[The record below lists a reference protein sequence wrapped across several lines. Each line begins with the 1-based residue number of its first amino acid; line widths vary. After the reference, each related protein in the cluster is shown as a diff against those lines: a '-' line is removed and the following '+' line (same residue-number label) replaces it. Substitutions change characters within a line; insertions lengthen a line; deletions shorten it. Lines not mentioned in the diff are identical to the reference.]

1 MVIFSC
7 FNRLKVAV
15 NAVTSQHKVKEM
27 AYLFES
33 FAGWKEYAEAKKMAL
48 HEVVLEYE
56 HEQKGRSREEI
67 YTGLSRAWDVMK
79 DAVRTGLEE
88 DMTSRSGMINN
99 GAKKVYRYPKAVLSV
114 EFQRLI
120 ARALAAKEV
129 NSCMGRV
136 VAAPT
141 AGASGIMPGVLFT
154 LQELHAIDDQQILD
168 AMLLAAGIA
177 LIMEQKASIAGAVG
191 GCQAETGTAAAMG
204 SGAIVFCLGGDTD
217 QVFNAVAITV
227 QCMLGLVCDPVAGLV
242 EVPCV
247 VRNASA
253 AAIANSSAQIA
264 LASVSSV
271 IPVDEVIEAM
281 GEIGAS
287 METRYKETALGGLA
301 ATKTGQ
307 AIAKKVLIRD
317 IEMLPDQDAV

>member
-1 MVIFSC
+1 
-7 FNRLKVAV
+7 
-15 NAVTSQHKVKEM
+15 M
-27 AYLFES
+27 AFLFDS
-33 FAGWKEYAEAKKMAL
+33 FEGWKHYAIQQKMNL
-48 HEVVLEYE
+48 HEIVLEYE
-56 HEQKGRSREEI
+56 RTQKDRPDEETWSR
-67 YTGLSRAWDVMK
+67 LKFAWEVMK
-79 DAVRTGLEE
+79 DAISTGLTENT
-88 DMTSRSGMINN
+88 TSRSGMIDN
-99 GAKKVYRYPKAVLSV
+99 GAKKVFNHPVAVLSK
-114 EFQRLI
+114 EFQNLI
-120 ARALAAKEV
+120 SRALAAKEV

-154 LQELHAIDDQQILD
+154 LQEIHNIEDQKILE
-168 AMLLAAGIA
+168 AMLIAAGVA

-204 SGAIVFCLGGDTD
+204 AAAIVYCLGGDID
-217 QVFNAVAITV
+217 EIFNGIAITV

-253 AAIANSSAQIA
+253 AAIANSAAQIA
-264 LASVSSV
+264 LARVSSV
-271 IPVDEVIEAM
+271 IPVDEVISAM

-301 ATKTGQ
+301 ATPTAQK
-307 AIAKKVLIRD
+307 IANRVLIHD
-317 IEMLPDQDAV
+317 IEILPDTPEKS

>member
-1 MVIFSC
+1 
-7 FNRLKVAV
+7 
-15 NAVTSQHKVKEM
+15 M
-27 AYLFES
+27 AFLFES
-33 FAGWKEYAEAKKMAL
+33 FEQWKKYSETSGQSL
-48 HEVVLEYE
+48 VGVVLEYE
-56 HEQKGRSREEI
+56 REQKGRSDEEI
-67 YTGLSRAWDVMK
+67 YAGLSRAWQVMRE
-79 DAVRTGLEE
+79 AVATGLEE

-99 GAKKVYRYPKAVLSV
+99 GAKKVYRYPTPVLSR
-114 EFQRLI
+114 EFQQLI

-141 AGASGIMPGVLFT
+141 AGASGIMPGVLYT
-154 LQELHAIDDQQILD
+154 VQDIHKTDDKVILD
-168 AMLLAAGIA
+168 AMLIAAGIA

-204 SGAIVFCLGGDTD
+204 AGAIVFCLGGTTD
-217 QVFNAVAITV
+217 QLFNAVAITV

-253 AAIANSSAQIA
+253 AAIANSSAQIG
-264 LASVSSV
+264 LADVSSV

-301 ATKTGQ
+301 MTTTGQ
-307 AIAKKVLIRD
+307 KIAKRVLIRD
-317 IEMLPDQDAV
+317 IDMLPDTREESD

>member
-1 MVIFSC
+1 VD
-7 FNRLKVAV
+7 A
-15 NAVTSQHKVKEM
+15 
-27 AYLFES
+27 
-33 FAGWKEYAEAKKMAL
+33 
-48 HEVVLEYE
+48 VLEYE
-56 HEQKGRSREEI
+56 FEQKGRTREQILE
-67 YTGLSRAWDVMK
+67 GLAHAWDVMK

-99 GAKKVYRYPKAVLSV
+99 GAKKVYRYPKAVLSK
-114 EFQRLI
+114 EFQNLI
-120 ARALAAKEV
+120 SRALAAKEV

-141 AGASGIMPGVLFT
+141 AGASGIMPGVLYT
-154 LQELHAIDDQQILD
+154 LQEIHQIKDEKILE
-168 AMLLAAGIA
+168 AMILAAGIA
-177 LIMEQKASIAGAVG
+177 LIIEQTASISGAVG

-204 SGAIVFCLGGDTD
+204 SGAIVFCLGGTTD
-217 QVFNAVAITV
+217 QIFNAVAITI

-264 LASVSSV
+264 LADVSSV
-271 IPVDEVIEAM
+271 IPVDEVIAAM

-301 ATKTGQ
+301 ATPTAQ
-307 AIAKKVLIRD
+307 RIAKNVLIRD
-317 IEMLPDQDAV
+317 IEMLPYEDQN

>member
-1 MVIFSC
+1 
-7 FNRLKVAV
+7 
-15 NAVTSQHKVKEM
+15 M
-27 AYLFES
+27 AYLFDS
-33 FAGWKEYAEAKKMAL
+33 FEGWKNYCTEKNFSLAQT
-48 HEVVLEYE
+48 VLEYE
-56 HEQKGRSREEI
+56 EDQKNRSAKEVND
-67 YTGLSRAWDVMK
+67 GLMKAWVVMK

-99 GAKKVYRYPKAVLSV
+99 GAKKVYRYPVAVLSP
-114 EFQRLI
+114 EFQKLI
-120 ARALAAKEV
+120 SRALAAKEV

-141 AGASGIMPGVLFT
+141 AGASGIMPGVLYT
-154 LQELHAIDDQQILD
+154 LQEIHQIDDQKILE
-168 AMLLAAGIA
+168 AMMVAAGIA
-177 LIMEQKASIAGAVG
+177 IIIEQKASIAGAVG

-204 SGAIVFCLGGDTD
+204 AGSIVYCLGGNID
-217 QVFNAVAITV
+217 QVFNAVAITI

-242 EVPCV
+242 EIPCV

-264 LASVSSV
+264 LADVSSV

-307 AIAKKVLIRD
+307 AIAKRVLIRD
-317 IEMLPDQDAV
+317 IEVLPDEKV

>member
-1 MVIFSC
+1 
-7 FNRLKVAV
+7 
-15 NAVTSQHKVKEM
+15 M
-27 AYLFES
+27 AFLFES
-33 FAGWKEYAEAKKMAL
+33 FSDWKAYSEQNNL
-48 HEVVLEYE
+48 SLPEVVLEYE
-56 HEQKGRSREEI
+56 KDQKGRSYED
-67 YTGLSRAWDVMK
+67 TLKGLNGAWVVMK
-79 DAVRTGLEE
+79 DAVRSGLEDE
-88 DMTSRSGMINN
+88 MVSRSGMINN
-99 GAKKVYRYPKAVLSV
+99 GGKKVYRYPKAVLSK
-114 EFQRLI
+114 EFQNLI

-154 LQELHAIDDQQILD
+154 LQEIHNIEDEKILE

-177 LIMEQKASIAGAVG
+177 LIMEQKASISGAVG

-204 SGAIVFCLGGDTD
+204 SGAIVYCLGGNVDEI
-217 QVFNAVAITV
+217 FNAVAITV

-242 EVPCV
+242 EIPCV

-264 LASVSSV
+264 LAKVSSV

-301 ATKTGQ
+301 ATKTGM
-307 AIAKKVLIRD
+307 AIAQRVLIHD
-317 IEMLPDQDAV
+317 IEILPDENA

>member
-1 MVIFSC
+1 MSF
-7 FNRLKVAV
+7 
-15 NAVTSQHKVKEM
+15 
-27 AYLFES
+27 LFDS
-33 FAGWKEYAEAKKMAL
+33 FEGWKKYSEEKKLSL
-48 HEVVLEYE
+48 HEVVVEYE
-56 HEQKGRSREEI
+56 IQQKNRDRESI
-67 YTGLSRAWDVMK
+67 NAGLMNAWQVMK
-79 DAVRTGLEE
+79 EAVHTGLEE

-99 GAKKVYRYPKAVLSV
+99 GAKKVYRYPKAVLSK
-114 EFQRLI
+114 EFQNLI
-120 ARALAAKEV
+120 SRALAAKEV

-154 LQELHAIDDQQILD
+154 LQEIHDIEDEKIIE

-177 LIMEQKASIAGAVG
+177 LIMEQKASISGAVG

-204 SGAIVFCLGGDTD
+204 SGAIVYCLGGDTD
-217 QVFNAVAITV
+217 MIFNAVAITI

-264 LASVSSV
+264 LADVSSV
-271 IPVDEVIEAM
+271 IPVDEVVEAM
-281 GEIGAS
+281 GEVGAS

-301 ATKTGQ
+301 ATPTAQK
-307 AIAKKVLIRD
+307 ISKRVLIHD
-317 IEMLPDQDAV
+317 IEILPDEKKDE

>member
-1 MVIFSC
+1 MAFLFDSFS
-7 FNRLKVAV
+7 
-15 NAVTSQHKVKEM
+15 
-27 AYLFES
+27 
-33 FAGWKEYAEAKKMAL
+33 GWKQYSIAQRKSL
-48 HEVVLEYE
+48 VDVVLEYE
-56 HEQKGRSREEI
+56 MEQKGRSADTI
-67 YTGLSRAWDVMK
+67 WQGLETAWSVMK

-99 GAKKVYRYPKAVLSV
+99 GAKKVYRYPKAVLSK
-114 EFQRLI
+114 EFQQLI
-120 ARALAAKEV
+120 SRALAAKEV
-129 NSCMGRV
+129 NSCMGRI

-141 AGASGIMPGVLFT
+141 AGASGIMPGVLYT
-154 LQELHAIDDQQILD
+154 LQEIHQVPDRKILE
-168 AMLLAAGIA
+168 AMLLAAGVA

-204 SGAIVFCLGGDTD
+204 AAAIVYCLDGNTD
-217 QVFNAVAITV
+217 QIFNAVAITV

-253 AAIANSSAQIA
+253 AAIANSSAQIG
-264 LASVSSV
+264 LADVSSV

-301 ATKTGQ
+301 ATPTAQG
-307 AIAKKVLIRD
+307 IAKRVLIRD
-317 IEMLPDQDAV
+317 IEMLPDEETIK

>member
-1 MVIFSC
+1 
-7 FNRLKVAV
+7 
-15 NAVTSQHKVKEM
+15 M
-27 AYLFES
+27 ALLFDS
-33 FAGWKEYAEAKKMAL
+33 FADWKAYCDQKKISVVDA
-48 HEVVLEYE
+48 VLEYE
-56 HEQKGRSREEI
+56 FEQKGRTREQILE
-67 YTGLSRAWDVMK
+67 GLAHAWDVMK

-99 GAKKVYRYPKAVLSV
+99 GAKKVYRYPKAVLSK
-114 EFQRLI
+114 EFQNLI
-120 ARALAAKEV
+120 SRALAAKEV

-141 AGASGIMPGVLFT
+141 AGASGIMPGVLYT
-154 LQELHAIDDQQILD
+154 LQEIHQIKDEKILE
-168 AMLLAAGIA
+168 AMILAAGIA
-177 LIMEQKASIAGAVG
+177 LIIEQKASISGAVG

-204 SGAIVFCLGGDTD
+204 SGAIVFCLGGTTD
-217 QVFNAVAITV
+217 QIFNAVAITI

-264 LASVSSV
+264 LADVSSV
-271 IPVDEVIEAM
+271 IPVDEVIAAM

-301 ATKTGQ
+301 ATPTAQ
-307 AIAKKVLIRD
+307 RIAKNVLIRD
-317 IEMLPDQDAV
+317 IEMLPDEDQNLQN

>member
-1 MVIFSC
+1 MSLVDVVI
-7 FNRLKVAV
+7 
-15 NAVTSQHKVKEM
+15 
-27 AYLFES
+27 
-33 FAGWKEYAEAKKMAL
+33 
-48 HEVVLEYE
+48 EYE
-56 HEQKGRSREEI
+56 CTQKNRTEKEI
-67 YTGLSRAWDVMK
+67 WDGLTRAWDVMK
-79 DAVRTGLEE
+79 DAVQTGLTEE
-88 DMTSRSGMINN
+88 MTSRSGMINN
-99 GAKKVYRYPKAVLSV
+99 GAKKVYNYPTPVLSK
-114 EFQRLI
+114 EFQNLI
-120 ARALAAKEV
+120 SRALAAKEV
-129 NSCMGRV
+129 NSCMGRI

-154 LQELHAIDDQQILD
+154 LQEIHSVTDKKILE

-204 SGAIVFCLGGDTD
+204 SGAIVYCLGGDTD
-217 QVFNAVAITV
+217 QIFNAVAITV
-227 QCMLGLVCDPVAGLV
+227 QCMLGLICDPVAGLV

-264 LASVSSV
+264 LANVSSV

-281 GEIGAS
+281 GEVGAS
-287 METRYKETALGGLA
+287 METRYKETAMGGLA

-307 AIAKKVLIRD
+307 AISKKVLIRD
-317 IEMLPDQDAV
+317 IEVLPDEEVK

>member
-1 MVIFSC
+1 MPF
-7 FNRLKVAV
+7 
-15 NAVTSQHKVKEM
+15 
-27 AYLFES
+27 LFDS
-33 FAGWKEYAEAKKMAL
+33 FEGWKRYSEEKKISLVQVVIDYEQSQKGSTEAKI
-48 HEVVLEYE
+48 LE
-56 HEQKGRSREEI
+56 
-67 YTGLSRAWDVMK
+67 GLETAWSVMK
-79 DAVRTGLEE
+79 EAVHTGLEE

-99 GAKKVYRYPKAVLSV
+99 GAKKVYRYPTPVLSR
-114 EFQRLI
+114 EFQQLI
-120 ARALAAKEV
+120 SRALAAKEV
-129 NSCMGRV
+129 NSCMGRI

-154 LQELHAIDDQQILD
+154 LQEIHQIPDKKILES
-168 AMLLAAGIA
+168 MLLAAGIA

-204 SGAIVFCLGGDTD
+204 AGAIVYCLGGNTD
-217 QVFNAVAITV
+217 MIFNAVAITV

-264 LASVSSV
+264 LADVSSV

-301 ATKTGQ
+301 ATSTAQ
-307 AIAKKVLIRD
+307 RIAKRVLIRD
-317 IEMLPDQDAV
+317 IEILPDEEAK

>member
-1 MVIFSC
+1 
-7 FNRLKVAV
+7 
-15 NAVTSQHKVKEM
+15 M
-27 AYLFES
+27 AYLFDS
-33 FAGWKEYAEAKKMAL
+33 FDGWKQYCEAKKFSLAQA
-48 HEVVLEYE
+48 VLEYE
-56 HEQKGRSREEI
+56 FDQKGRTEKEVI
-67 YTGLSRAWDVMK
+67 DGLMRAWTVMK
-79 DAVRTGLEE
+79 EAVKSGLEE

-99 GAKKVYRYPKAVLSV
+99 GAKRVFSYPTAVLSP
-114 EFQRLI
+114 EFQKLI
-120 ARALAAKEV
+120 SRALAAKEV

-141 AGASGIMPGVLFT
+141 AGASGIMPGVLYT
-154 LQELHAIDDQQILD
+154 LQEIHKIDDQKILE
-168 AMLLAAGIA
+168 AMMVAAGIA
-177 LIMEQKASIAGAVG
+177 IIIEQKASIAGAVG

-204 SGAIVFCLGGDTD
+204 AGAIVYVLGGNID
-217 QVFNAVAITV
+217 QVFNAVAITI

-264 LASVSSV
+264 LADVSSV

-307 AIAKKVLIRD
+307 AISKKVLIRD
-317 IEMLPDQDAV
+317 IEVLPDESN

>member
-1 MVIFSC
+1 M
-7 FNRLKVAV
+7 KEAV
-15 NAVTSQHKVKEM
+15 H
-27 AYLFES
+27 
-33 FAGWKEYAEAKKMAL
+33 
-48 HEVVLEYE
+48 
-56 HEQKGRSREEI
+56 
-67 YTGLSRAWDVMK
+67 
-79 DAVRTGLEE
+79 TGLEE
-88 DMTSRSGMINN
+88 DMTSRSGMISN
-99 GAKKVYRYPKAVLSV
+99 GAKKVYRYPKPVLSK
-114 EFQRLI
+114 EFQNLI

-129 NSCMGRV
+129 NSCMGRI

-141 AGASGIMPGVLFT
+141 AGASGIMPGVLYT
-154 LQELHAIDDQQILD
+154 LQEIHRVEDRQILE

-204 SGAIVFCLGGDTD
+204 AGAITYCLGGNVD
-217 QVFNAVAITV
+217 QIFNAVAITV

-253 AAIANSSAQIA
+253 AAIANSSAQIG
-264 LASVSSV
+264 LADVSSV

-281 GEIGAS
+281 GEIGAT

-301 ATKTGQ
+301 ATPTGQ
-307 AIAKKVLIRD
+307 KIAKRVLIRD
-317 IEMLPDQDAV
+317 IEVLPDEG

>member
-1 MVIFSC
+1 
-7 FNRLKVAV
+7 
-15 NAVTSQHKVKEM
+15 M
-27 AYLFES
+27 AYQFES
-33 FAGWKEYAEAKKMAL
+33 FAGWKVYSEQHGMGL
-48 HEVVLEYE
+48 IDVVIEYE
-56 HEQKGRSREEI
+56 VLLRGRDKQAI
-67 YTGLSRAWDVMK
+67 LDGLKKALQVMK
-79 DAVRTGLEE
+79 EAVHSGLEE
-88 DMTSRSGMINN
+88 DMVSRSGMINN
-99 GAKKVYRYPKAVLSV
+99 GAKKVYRYPLPVLSK
-114 EFQRLI
+114 EFQNLI
-120 ARALAAKEV
+120 SRALAAKEV

-154 LQELHAIDDQQILD
+154 LQEIHDLEDQKVID
-168 AMLLAAGIA
+168 AMLLAAGIG
-177 LIMEQKASIAGAVG
+177 LIIEQKASIAGAVG

-204 SGAIVFCLGGDTD
+204 SGAIVYCLGGNTD
-217 QVFNAVAITV
+217 QVFNAVAITI

-253 AAIANSSAQIA
+253 AAIAFSSAQIA
-264 LASVSSV
+264 LASVDSV

-301 ATKTGQ
+301 ATPTAQ
-307 AIAKKVLIRD
+307 RIAKRVLIRD
-317 IEMLPDQDAV
+317 IEMLPDQEK